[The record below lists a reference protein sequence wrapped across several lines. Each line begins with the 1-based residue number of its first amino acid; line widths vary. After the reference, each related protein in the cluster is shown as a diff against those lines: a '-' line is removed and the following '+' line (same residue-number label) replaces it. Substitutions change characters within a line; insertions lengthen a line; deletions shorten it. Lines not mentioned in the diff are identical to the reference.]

1 MSMLADYYRAE
12 LALRKTDAE
21 THTRPRGN
29 HDLIRRIFTR

>member
-12 LALRKTDAE
+12 LALRKTDTE
-21 THTRPRGN
+21 TRTRARAN